1 MSDQAEKSLSLP
13 GGARLSLARPV
24 ICGILNVTPDSFSDG
39 GRYLDPDA
47 AVRHARGMSAEGAA
61 VIDIGAET
69 TRPGSAPVDPHEQWR
84 RLEPVIAQLTQPM
97 GKGGMSPFPSPG
109 LSPRNPG
116 VAAEGGMSSLSVSK
130 SPLVLSID
138 TQSAVVAEQ
147 ALAAGASI
155 INDVSAGRDP
165 GMFEVAARRGAG
177 LILMHMR
184 GDPATMQR
192 APSYR
197 DVVAEVRD
205 FLLARAA
212 AAEAAGVAREKI
224 VLDPGLG
231 FGKTAQHNLTL
242 LAQLGAFTA
251 TGYPVLLGA
260 SRKRFLGSLPG
271 AVPGPNPGADPGAEQ
286 AEPGARLGGTC
297 ATTALGVAAGV
308 ALFRVHDVAA
318 NRQAA
323 DLAWAIAG
331 IRRGNT
337 DSDCLTGRSLG

>member
-1 MSDQAEKSLSLP
+1 MSSPAVKSLSLP

-47 AVRHARGMSAEGAA
+47 AVRHGRGMIAEGAA

-69 TRPGSAPVDPHEQWR
+69 TRPGSAPVDAHEQWR
-84 RLEPVIAQLTQPM
+84 RLEPVIAQLTHPM
-97 GKGGMSPFPSPG
+97 GKGGMSPFPSSPLPSPG

-116 VAAEGGMSSLSVSK
+116 VAQEGGMSP
-130 SPLVLSID
+130 SPFVVSID
-138 TQSAVVAEQ
+138 TQSAAVAEQ

-165 GMFEVAARRGAG
+165 RMFEVAARRGAAI
-177 LILMHMR
+177 ILMHMR
-184 GDPATMQR
+184 GEPATMQQ

-205 FLLARAA
+205 FLLQRAS
-212 AAEAAGVAREKI
+212 AAEAAGVARESI

-231 FGKTAQHNLTL
+231 FGKTARHNLAL

-260 SRKRFLGSLPG
+260 SRKSFLAALPG
-271 AVPGPNPGADPGAEQ
+271 ALPGPNPGAEQ
-286 AEPGARLGGTC
+286 VEPGARLGGTC

-323 DLAWAIAG
+323 DLAWAVAG